1 MSPERRWFTAAE
13 ASAYFSKPAKSFY
26 SLAAR
31 KLLPPGSVIKLGR
44 ELRFDIAAIEAGA
57 VVSGRGKGRR

>member
-1 MSPERRWFTAAE
+1 MGRRWFTAAE
-13 ASAYFSKPAKSFY
+13 LSAYFSKPKKSFY

-31 KLLPPGSVIKLGR
+31 NLLPVGSVIKLGR

-57 VVSGRGKGRR
+57 ALSDRGKGRR

>member
-1 MSPERRWFTAAE
+1 MPERRWFSAAE
-13 ASAYFSKPAKSFY
+13 ASVYFSKPKKSFY

-31 KLLPPGSVIKLGR
+31 NLLPAGSVIKLGR

-57 VVSGRGKGRR
+57 ALSTHSKERRR